1 MRVSSL
7 SDPRIIEIITQYFV
21 PVWLSRDDYQRDKRS
36 GEEQAELERL
46 DAERARRK
54 MEGGAVCVFVVAPN
68 GDVLATQRV
77 QKAYKAENLL
87 PFLQKIVEEQKLKPR
102 DAEAIRA
109 SAAEKLDAKPKT
121 KEGRFIHI
129 WTRVDAKGDNRGVS
143 NDRVELTGEE
153 LQAFLPPADAKAD
166 AAWTIPEK
174 IAGKLFQYGY
184 PPGPYWKTSDSKLKK
199 ATLTAKLL
207 AGSEK
212 EARIEL
218 TGDLEMSFPIGRPTE
233 GQITAHFVGIAQA
246 DRDKRT
252 LTSLAL
258 VSERADFVWYWE
270 RKPQTVKMRIA
281 LEMEP

>member
-7 SDPRIIEIITQYFV
+7 SDPRVIDTITKYFV
-21 PVWLSRDDYQRDKRS
+21 PVWLSRDDYQREKRS
-36 GEEQAELERL
+36 GDEQAELERL

-54 MEGGAVCVFVVAPN
+54 MEGGAVCVFLVAPN

-87 PFLQKIVEEQKLKPR
+87 PLLQKIVEEQKLQPR
-102 DAEAIRA
+102 DPEAIRA
-109 SAAEKLDAKPKT
+109 SAAENTQAKPKT

-143 NDRVELTGEE
+143 NDRVELSGEE
-153 LQAFLPPADAKAD
+153 LQAFLPPADAKAG
-166 AAWTIPEK
+166 ATWPVPETI
-174 IAGKLFQYGY
+174 AVKLFQYGY

-199 ATLTAKLL
+199 AKLTAKLI
-207 AGSEK
+207 AVSDK

-218 TGDLEMSFPIGRPTE
+218 AGDMELSFPLGRPTE
-233 GQITAHFVGIAQA
+233 GQVTAHFEGIAQA
-246 DRDKRT
+246 DPGKRT

-258 VSERADFVWYWE
+258 VSDRAEFVWYWE

-281 LEMEP
+281 MEMEP